1 MSHISYF
8 LICISQH
15 TSQDFI
21 PSDLMDTASVGG
33 KRKRSDTLCTESK
46 PPQTRLKTRSQELDI
61 NDSDLA
67 VGPLCARCASV
78 DFDAALSSEQEAVLI
93 QDLGP
98 TNQWSITSCTLC
110 KLLDSLMPEWMRKSR
125 HRFLLSTI
133 NSYSAQVEKDIP
145 LLQALPPTKLLGL
158 CERAGTFDIARYI
171 VPQFKGFE
179 PVRLLNTGS
188 IDFSVLNGW
197 LYLCQ
202 TMHTR
207 VCNAQRREEISLQHF
222 KLIDCHTR
230 QIVTADHADYIAL
243 SYVWGPTEE
252 CHEFS
257 EQLPTT
263 LPRTIEDAI
272 IVTQNLGLRY
282 IWIDRYCINQQRKGH
297 AYLQM
302 SQMDLIYQNAIITI
316 VAAARKDPSYG
327 LPGVSRRERRP
338 QLRARIRSTVFVN
351 PWAKTRFL
359 VADSHWATRGW
370 TYQESVLSRRRLVFT
385 DEQVYF
391 ECNGMSCYEAFQ
403 IPWESLHTSDRQSME
418 DKYLNGPDYD
428 DALFPFGVDTT
439 SNAIFNRI
447 SEYSRKSLTHQSDRL
462 NAFLGILRA
471 FETQDIYHCWGTPIL
486 PSPFAPG
493 MKPSKQDLNTGFLLG
508 LCWTQKVSP
517 QVRIPNLP
525 SWSWTGWS
533 SIVWYEGKTHNS
545 LTSVAKIFV
554 ELRDGSVLD
563 WSEYQR
569 RYAEINN
576 SVQLSHFIHVWAPT
590 FEIHNLSKETSQ
602 SYNCEIKMNDGW
614 FLQWNF
620 FIYHDD
626 SMLSQCQKSFVMASS
641 IQSLKFIVFLK
652 QCGNSFE
659 RIWGCWTHSATIS
672 LLRPDRK
679 KADVFDPLGSNFIA
693 RYGTDW
699 EKSIASPW
707 ETLRIG

>member
-33 KRKRSDTLCTESK
+33 KRKRSDTLCTESR
-46 PPQTRLKTRSQELDI
+46 PPQTRLKTGSQEFEI

-67 VGPLCARCASV
+67 VGPLCARCASI

-110 KLLDSLMPEWMRKSR
+110 KLLDSLMPEWRRKSR
-125 HRFLLSTI
+125 YGLLLRTI
-133 NSYSAQVEKDIP
+133 NSYSAQVKKDIP

-158 CERAGTFDIARYI
+158 GERAGTLNIARYL
-171 VPQFKGFE
+171 VPQCKGFE
-179 PVRLLNTGS
+179 PIRLLNTGS
-188 IDFSVLNGW
+188 IDFSVLKDW

-222 KLIDCHTR
+222 KLIDCHTH
-230 QIVTADHADYIAL
+230 QIVAADHADYVAL

-272 IVTQNLGLRY
+272 IVTKRLGLRY
-282 IWIDRYCINQQRKGH
+282 IWIDRYCINQQQKGH

-316 VAAARKDPSYG
+316 VAAAGKDPSYG

-338 QLRARIRSTVFVN
+338 QLRARIRSTVFIH
-351 PWAKTRFL
+351 PWPKTQFL
-359 VADSHWATRGW
+359 VALSHWARRGW
-370 TYQESVLSRRRLVFT
+370 TYQEAVLSRRRLVFT

-391 ECNGMSCYEAFQ
+391 KCNGMSCYEAFQ
-403 IPWESLHTSDRQSME
+403 ILWESLHTSNRQSME
-418 DKYLNGPDYD
+418 DKYLDGPDYD
-428 DALFPFGVDTT
+428 DVLFPSGVDTT
-439 SNAIFNRI
+439 PNAIFNRI
-447 SEYSRKSLTHQSDRL
+447 SEYSRRFLTHQSDRL

-471 FETQDIYHCWGTPIL
+471 FETRDIYHCWGTPIL
-486 PSPFAPG
+486 PPPCAPG
-493 MKPSKQDLNTGFLLG
+493 MKPSKQDLNSGFLRG
-508 LCWTQKVSP
+508 LCWIHIVYS

-533 SIVWYEGKTHNS
+533 GTVRYKDKTLESH
-545 LTSVAKIFV
+545 TSVVKISV

-576 SVQLSHFIHVWAPT
+576 PLQLSHFIHVWAPT
-590 FEIHNLSKETSQ
+590 FEIHNLSKKTSY
-602 SYNCEIKMNDGW
+602 SYSCEIRMNDGW
-614 FLQWNF
+614 FLQWKF
-620 FIYHDD
+620 LIFQDG

-641 IQSLKFIVFLK
+641 IESRKFIVFLK
-652 QCGNSFE
+652 QCGISFE
-659 RIWGCWTHSATIS
+659 RIWGGWIHRATIS
-672 LLRPDRK
+672 LLRPDGK
-679 KADVFDPLGSNFIA
+679 KADALGSVGGNIIA

-699 EKSIASPW
+699 EKSIPSTW

>member
-1 MSHISYF
+1 MQARLQKALPTDPFLIFSLHVLMIFSTLVYMSHIPYF

-15 TSQDFI
+15 TSQDFN
-21 PSDLMDTASVGG
+21 PSDLMDTASVGD

-46 PPQTRLKTRSQELDI
+46 PPNTRLKTRSQGLDI

-78 DFDAALSSEQEAVLI
+78 DFDAALSSEQEAVLV

-110 KLLDSLMPEWMRKSR
+110 KLLDSLLPEWMRKSR
-125 HRFLLSTI
+125 HGLLLRTF
-133 NSYSAQVEKDIP
+133 NSYSAQVKKDIP
-145 LLQALPPTKLLGL
+145 LLQALPPTKVLGL
-158 CERAGTFDIARYI
+158 CPRVNTFNITRYL
-171 VPQFKGFE
+171 VPQSKGFE
-179 PVRLLNTGS
+179 PVWSLKTGS
-188 IDFSVLNGW
+188 IDFSVLKDW

-207 VCNAQRREEISLQHF
+207 VCNAQRRREISLQHF

-272 IVTQNLGLRY
+272 IVTQKLGLRY
-282 IWIDRYCINQQRKGH
+282 IWIDRYCINQQQKGH

-316 VAAARKDPSYG
+316 VAAAGKDPSYG
-327 LPGVSRRERRP
+327 LSGVSRRERRP

-351 PWAKTRFL
+351 PWAKTRFI

-439 SNAIFNRI
+439 PYAIFDRI

-493 MKPSKQDLNTGFLLG
+493 MKPSKQDLNSGFLLG
-508 LCWTQKVSP
+508 LC
-517 QVRIPNLP
+517 
-525 SWSWTGWS
+525 
-533 SIVWYEGKTHNS
+533 
-545 LTSVAKIFV
+545 
-554 ELRDGSVLD
+554 
-563 WSEYQR
+563 
-569 RYAEINN
+569 
-576 SVQLSHFIHVWAPT
+576 
-590 FEIHNLSKETSQ
+590 
-602 SYNCEIKMNDGW
+602 
-614 FLQWNF
+614 
-620 FIYHDD
+620 
-626 SMLSQCQKSFVMASS
+626 
-641 IQSLKFIVFLK
+641 
-652 QCGNSFE
+652 
-659 RIWGCWTHSATIS
+659 
-672 LLRPDRK
+672 
-679 KADVFDPLGSNFIA
+679 
-693 RYGTDW
+693 
-699 EKSIASPW
+699 
-707 ETLRIG
+707 